1 MNGFRQSGP
10 LGVSLPTDGPC
21 CCFEPPDRPE
31 QLPWTDPPPRLQ
43 TTVKSPAA
51 VGAPPAKNPPAAPP
65 PPPTA
70 KAVAD
75 AVNKLLTDGNFDLP
89 MVADT
94 NRAFYK
100 NELLTLEAITDKL
113 LPDVVKQLPG
123 ASRDAV
129 SKALAEAYAA
139 KQKEHEESTWQLG
152 VQVLYTPQYTLWASQ
167 TPTSPW
173 AHSFQASFAANKRHH
188 LYSYAGWESTFQING
203 GFFNLG
209 SDNNY
214 WFQNALLAYQL
225 AYVGPLGREFRLP
238 GMTQTWSNL
247 QGSVFGSVGAGLSAT
262 PGAPPAD
269 KKLFMSFIGQP
280 SLGGQITLNIGSIQI
295 ILQGAAVYTW
305 ASRTIQIGSI
315 PSGNAGV
322 QLGTGIGAQF

>member
-1 MNGFRQSGP
+1 MNGFRHCGP
-10 LGVSLPTDGPC
+10 HGFTLPIDGPV
-21 CCFEPPDRPE
+21 CCFETP
-31 QLPWTDPPPRLQ
+31 DPPEPWSFPV
-43 TTVKSPAA
+43 TTRMQPPSESKPP
-51 VGAPPAKNPPAAPP
+51 VGAPSATPAPP
-65 PPPTA
+65 TP

-94 NRAFYK
+94 NRAFYQS
-100 NELLTLEAITDKL
+100 ELLTLKEITDKL
-113 LPDVVKQLPG
+113 LVEVGKKLPG
-123 ASRDAV
+123 ATLPDV
-129 SKALAEAYAA
+129 SKALTDAYAA
-139 KQKEHEESTWQLG
+139 KQKEHEDSTWQLG

-167 TPTSPW
+167 SPTSPW

-188 LYSYAGWESTFQING
+188 LYSYAGWESTFQVNG

-225 AYVGPLGREFRLP
+225 AYVAPLGREFRLP

-247 QGSVFGSVGAGLSAT
+247 QGSVFASIGAGLAAT

-269 KKLFMSFIGQP
+269 RKLFLSFVGQP
-280 SLGGQITLNIGSIQI
+280 TLGGQITLNVGSIQVI
-295 ILQGAAVYTW
+295 VQGAAVYTW
-305 ASRTIQIGSI
+305 TSKTVQTGSV
-315 PSGNAGV
+315 PSGNFGIQGGAG
-322 QLGTGIGAQF
+322 LGYQF